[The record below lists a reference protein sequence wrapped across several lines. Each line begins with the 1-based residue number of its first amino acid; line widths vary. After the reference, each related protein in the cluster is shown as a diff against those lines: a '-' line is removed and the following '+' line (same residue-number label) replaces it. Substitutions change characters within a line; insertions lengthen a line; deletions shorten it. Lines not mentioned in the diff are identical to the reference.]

1 MLQDNNPQTVDN
13 GLVPVNEQEEE
24 PFPVPWRAALRNTI
38 NIVQNMNVVDGNDLQ
53 SLLKFIT
60 MWRET
65 TYLLIARI

>member
-24 PFPVPWRAALRNTI
+24 PSPVLWREALRNTI